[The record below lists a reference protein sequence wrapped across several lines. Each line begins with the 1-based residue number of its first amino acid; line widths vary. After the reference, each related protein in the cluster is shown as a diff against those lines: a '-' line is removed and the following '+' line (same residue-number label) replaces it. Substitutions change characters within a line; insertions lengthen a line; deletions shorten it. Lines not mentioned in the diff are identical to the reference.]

1 MNIRR
6 QVFASEFSSEF
17 EKILQREIAN
27 SDVLGKCRVSGVL
40 VARGLADALLVACY
54 KALRHALIKHYFDNA
69 ASGSP
74 DPSAYS
80 PSREPPAAKG
90 RDQQQ
95 P

>member
-27 SDVLGKCRVSGVL
+27 SDVLGKCGVSGVL

-74 DPSAYS
+74 DPSG
-80 PSREPPAAKG
+80 EPPAAKG
-90 RDQQQ
+90 RDQPQ